1 MTSNTAVGAQ
11 VSGSTPLIRI
21 SGNLFFCFLSRAG
34 RNAREEPTFF
44 LVKWPAKSPTPPASV
59 LRNSRMDVTSW
70 RPIDLL
76 PIWTST

>member
-34 RNAREEPTFF
+34 RNAREEPTLVDRPQRRHTYPSQPDSRAGSKAAASHGAAAFV
-44 LVKWPAKSPTPPASV
+44 VKWH
-59 LRNSRMDVTSW
+59 RGM
-70 RPIDLL
+70 
-76 PIWTST
+76 